1 MASLIVISRINGSA
15 TACECSDC
23 KQIFY
28 VPSDGTKDEKEQMI
42 KQKFEEHVREKHSP
56 AKLA

>member
-1 MASLIVISRINGSA
+1 MVKLIVISRINGSA

-28 VPSDGTKDEKEQMI
+28 VPSDGTKDEKEQMV
-42 KQKFEEHVREKHSP
+42 KQKFEVHVREKHSST
-56 AKLA
+56 KSG